1 MWPES
6 DVAFPHTHPARILF
20 SLFGRSD
27 WLFQCLYLVVLETL
41 LEDIRG
47 VDSNDI
53 LLETSDG
60 VAGNSDISVG
70 ITEITKDNGATF
82 LRVRA

>member
-1 MWPES
+1 MP
-6 DVAFPHTHPARILF
+6 
-20 SLFGRSD
+20 
-27 WLFQCLYLVVLETL
+27 L
-41 LEDIRG
+41 LSCSRNFTRRGIRG

-82 LRVRA
+82 LRVGA

>member
-1 MWPES
+1 MP
-6 DVAFPHTHPARILF
+6 
-20 SLFGRSD
+20 
-27 WLFQCLYLVVLETL
+27 L
-41 LEDIRG
+41 LSCSRNFTRRGIRG

-53 LLETSDG
+53 LLEASDG